1 MALSEQHMTR
11 RFVITGAASG
21 IGRELSRRVL
31 EAGDQ
36 LLAIDINA
44 EPLAELNQYARPGQF
59 YCERFD
65 VSDPHHWQLL
75 EQKIPEIWPRF
86 DVMMNIAGVVR
97 PGWVEDQLAMDVDH
111 HIDINTKG
119 VIYGTQMATRLMMDQ
134 EPAAEGSA
142 NQSKSRGHIVNV
154 ASLAGIAAVPGIS
167 LYTASKFAV
176 RGYSLAVA
184 QELRRHGIAV
194 SVVCPDLVDTP
205 MLDEEIEWEE
215 ETALVFSGG
224 KVLSVGDVC
233 DVLLGEVLSD
243 QPLERCIP
251 KARGRLAHFSS
262 VAPKLSS
269 KLADQLAKRG
279 SSNKRKLRKQRQD

>member
-1 MALSEQHMTR
+1 MASSENDSSR

-31 EAGDQ
+31 AAGDQ

-44 EPLAELNQYARPGQF
+44 EPLAELNQFAQPGQF

-75 EQKIPEIWPRF
+75 EQKIPEIWPRV
-86 DVMMNIAGVVR
+86 DVVMNIAGVVR

-111 HIDINTKG
+111 HININTKG
-119 VIYGTQMATRLMMDQ
+119 VIYGTQMATRLMQHQ
-134 EPAAEGSA
+134 EPTPGK
-142 NQSKSRGHIVNV
+142 QRGHIINV

-184 QELRRHGIAV
+184 QELRRHNIAV

-224 KVLSVGDVC
+224 KVLTVGDVC
-233 DVLLGEVLSD
+233 DVLLGEVLTN

-279 SSNKRKLRKQRQD
+279 SSNKQKLRKQRKS